1 MTAQCLGFGQALVY
15 DMEGLKL
22 VIWATIPPLSKMI
35 LMTIIEI
42 LCFASAY
49 YGILCTFK
57 GESIV

>member
-1 MTAQCLGFGQALVY
+1 MTAQCLGFEQALVY

-22 VIWATIPPLSKMI
+22 VICATIPSQSKMI

-42 LCFASAY
+42 LYFAFAY

-57 GESIV
+57 GESFV

>member
-1 MTAQCLGFGQALVY
+1 MTAQCLGFGQALAY

-42 LCFASAY
+42 LCFVFAY